1 MTWNPN
7 LDYGQSGD
15 WFGNIDYT
23 GNLKEIWDA
32 HSPGEERQRK
42 LAERR
47 QEILS
52 WMRDPANVDK
62 IRERNRQGQTGG
74 LYERIAKGDLG
85 YEQMG
90 TGGSPLSADHFGYAD
105 LYAGRAA
112 GHSWGYIQKYLDANP
127 NRLRDTFVP
136 GGGGLYDEVATE
148 ARITKQA
155 AEDQK
160 FGELSDSI
168 KEMTAGFGKQ
178 MEDIVASQE
187 TFHSDQSDWRA
198 KESEL
203 QRAHESQMLAEQRKV
218 RTATPTHVK
227 NPVSQLAIGPGR
239 VAAPQS
245 ASSLARKRLG
255 SAPLVTGLN
264 IGTKKTSMNIR

>member
-47 QEILS
+47 QQILS

-112 GHSWGYIQKYLDANP
+112 GHSWGDIQKYLDANP

-136 GGGGLYDEVATE
+136 GGGGLY
-148 ARITKQA
+148 
-155 AEDQK
+155 
-160 FGELSDSI
+160 LSLI
-168 KEMTAGFGKQ
+168 H
-178 MEDIVASQE
+178 I
-187 TFHSDQSDWRA
+187 
-198 KESEL
+198 
-203 QRAHESQMLAEQRKV
+203 
-218 RTATPTHVK
+218 
-227 NPVSQLAIGPGR
+227 
-239 VAAPQS
+239 
-245 ASSLARKRLG
+245 
-255 SAPLVTGLN
+255 
-264 IGTKKTSMNIR
+264 